1 MTPATAVPGA
11 AAKTQGDGSAKGAV
25 PTPSS
30 TANAT
35 AAVPAAVD
43 GTKSNLPNLKVTTD
57 LYKAEISAQGG
68 DLVHLELIGH
78 PDTDDKSKNVV
89 LFSETGKH
97 LYLAQSGVLGEG
109 LPNHKTISLI
119 RQS

>member
-1 MTPATAVPGA
+1 MDNRRLILLLVFSFSLVMLWDAWQRQVMTPATAVPGA

-68 DLVHLELIGH
+68 DLLR
-78 PDTDDKSKNVV
+78 TTNSK
-89 LFSETGKH
+89 
-97 LYLAQSGVLGEG
+97 
-109 LPNHKTISLI
+109 
-119 RQS
+119 